1 MGSFNGKSTSNGR
14 CQLQS
19 LVGLVLCFQGIMGWR
34 CVTLTWVKLSDF
46 TFSHEKIRL
55 QHVFLRNHIFLCE
68 GLGASLRNSNSTI
81 VPVSSAQK
89 PLDDEM
95 WVEFGWN
102 CCAFPGQ
109 RKLKVCVAGSSLK
122 GVSQMKEMFGSHNI
136 VTERRRLQSGTFGG
150 DTPLLSSKSEH
161 VQVRTRR
168 RPACLTCPKSVLPK
182 AGWLGGTH
190 NGQLALNEPFWSLA
204 GGAGSIQGLPAK
216 LDIC

>member
-68 GLGASLRNSNSTI
+68 RLGASLQNSNSTI

-136 VTERRRLQSGTFGG
+136 VTESRRLQSGTFGG
-150 DTPLLSSKSEH
+150 THLFYPQSLNMCRSGHAEGRHVWH
-161 VQVRTRR
+161 VQR
-168 RPACLTCPKSVLPK
+168 AFSLK
-182 AGWLGGTH
+182 LGGWAAH
-190 NGQLALNEPFWSLA
+190 IMASWL
-204 GGAGSIQGLPAK
+204 
-216 LDIC
+216 